1 MTAELRGRPAPAG
14 IPRVALLEPD
24 ELTADQKLL
33 YTTITD
39 GPRRTQTSQVPLT
52 DPEGRLLGP
61 FGLMLLHTRLGS
73 VVQALGAALRFDDTF
88 TAREREL
95 AILTVAACR
104 ASEFEWLAHENAARA
119 AGLTSRQL
127 QQVLDAE
134 VPEGLAPP
142 EEAIVALV
150 RRLIIERG
158 LNDDLYADATNLLG
172 HDRLA
177 ALVWLV
183 GYYEMLAVALATFR
197 PPLRTEDTP

>member
-1 MTAELRGRPAPAG
+1 ELRGRPGPAG
-14 IPRVALLEPD
+14 TPRVALLAPD

-33 YTTITD
+33 YTTITG

-88 TAREREL
+88 TSRDREL

-127 QQVLDAE
+127 QQLLDGE
-134 VPEGLAPP
+134 VPLGLTPP
-142 EEAIVALV
+142 EEAIVVTV
-150 RRLIIERG
+150 RRLVLDRG
-158 LNDDLYADATNLLG
+158 LDDNLYTNATNLLG

-183 GYYEMLAVALATFR
+183 GYYEMLATALATFR
-197 PPLRTEDTP
+197 PPLGAEDRR